1 MVNLK
6 GGRGNHLP
14 YEVTH
19 IRVPV
24 PMKEAFTL
32 IVEAYKKHVEEG
44 GDPYDFDYPPPP
56 PRGNEFSPDDIFEL
70 ANSALKMKKG
80 ARETMIK
87 MLTRLLKDDFDISK
101 LK

>member
-1 MVNLK
+1 MVSLK

-19 IRVPV
+19 IRIPV
-24 PMKEAFTL
+24 PLKEAVTL
-32 IVEAYKKHVEEG
+32 FIEAYKKHVEEG
-44 GDPYDFDYPPPP
+44 GDPYDFEYPPPP
-56 PRGNEFSPDDIFEL
+56 PRGDQFSPDDIFAF

-87 MLTRLLKDDFDISK
+87 MLTLFLKEDFDINK